1 MMVIYMLQIPDARTN
16 QNEYGMVEILG
27 DPTLK
32 SVITDTWFSLSK
44 IVNTS
49 NSILQYMSEFSI
61 NLCRRFGISL
71 RTTLNILEQYHGP
84 LMPTLQD
91 PEITFSLSSPDVVL
105 MTDFKTITRVL
116 ILFYAPSPPNTE
128 EEFIVLS
135 KIIGHELFH
144 MYLDLEFLQRNFPR
158 GDPGIFVVEPIED
171 DLVMIEESVAE
182 AISNIVSRRLL
193 SENIEPSTDFLE
205 SFRYINSY
213 NSQFMEKISKL
224 KKVPS
229 NVLSAL
235 INNRRVTK
243 VEFKPEWFELFEPN
257 EKQQC

>member
-1 MMVIYMLQIPDARTN
+1 L
-16 QNEYGMVEILG
+16 LG
-27 DPTLK
+27 NPTLK
-32 SVITDTWFSLSK
+32 SIITDAWFSLSE

-61 NLCRRFGISL
+61 NLCRGFEISL

-91 PEITFSLSSPDVVL
+91 PEITFSLPSPDVVL
-105 MTDFKTITRVL
+105 MDFKTITRVL
-116 ILFYAPSPPNTE
+116 VLFYAPSPPNTE

-158 GDPGIFVVEPIED
+158 GDPGIFVVEPIKD

-182 AISNIVSRRLL
+182 AISNIVSQRML
-193 SENIEPSTDFLE
+193 SENIKPSTDFLK
-205 SFRYINSY
+205 SFEYTNSY
-213 NSQFMEKISKL
+213 NSHLIEKISKL

-229 NVLSAL
+229 NVLSSL

-243 VEFKPEWFELFEPN
+243 VEFKPEWFELFESN